1 MNSNLED
8 IANQI
13 IWMNSLKD
21 IVQSVLDLGLGV
33 VIGIILLSVLQVF
46 FGYIIFRYEM
56 GLIGASVLGAGCFV
70 ALKYLLHYKGIKLVL
85 WTAFAAFMGGGMM
98 FTVSAIIVFL
108 VAVLGT
114 GAAVMYFNLTGELEI
129 PYLAVAVIAV
139 AAGLIC
145 ALLYRHVII
154 IGNVITGSTVIG
166 LVLYGLFESR
176 NMALIVGGIFA
187 LLGLITQYAMYIG
200 HVKKEK
206 QKDQEYENR
215 QIAEKTR
222 VVDENIRGV
231 KEYEDTSSP
240 NSFAHGTVNG
250 RPAPRIHE
258 DREPDKET
266 VKSGSDSPF
275 MSANVLKRV
284 DSSAGGS
291 DRNGAHEGPVS
302 AGLVPES
309 ETDGEDLPPLH
320 MSDTGTISV
329 GDIKSHMKRL

>member
-13 IWMNSLKD
+13 LWMNSLKD
-21 IVQSVLDLGLGV
+21 IVQSILDLGLGV
-33 VIGIILLSVLQVF
+33 VIGVILLSVLQVF

-56 GLIGASVLGAGCFV
+56 GLIGASVMGAGCFV
-70 ALKYLLHYKGIKLVL
+70 ALKYLLHYKGAKLVL

-108 VAVLGT
+108 VAVLGA
-114 GAAVMYFNLTGELEI
+114 GGAVMYFNLTGDLEI
-129 PYLAVAVIAV
+129 PYLAVAVIAL

-176 NMALIVGGIFA
+176 NMSLIVGSIFA
-187 LLGLITQYAMYIG
+187 VLGLITQYAMYIS

-206 QKDQEYENR
+206 KKDLEYENQ
-215 QIAEKTR
+215 QIAGKTK
-222 VVDENIRGV
+222 VVDEKIKGV
-231 KEYEDTSSP
+231 KEYEDISSP
-240 NSFAHGTVNG
+240 NLFAHGTVNG

-258 DREPDKET
+258 NREPESKAT
-266 VKSGSDSPF
+266 PSGSDF
-275 MSANVLKRV
+275 MSSDILKK
-284 DSSAGGS
+284 AGSGS
-291 DRNGAHEGPVS
+291 GDPERAGAGEGPAQRSSDQVS
-302 AGLVPES
+302 PES
-309 ETDGEDLPPLH
+309 EVEDFPPLH

-329 GDIKSHMKRL
+329 GDLKSHMKRL